1 MMTVPKPNEY
11 YTTNTDNNILRIF
24 IIRHGQTEHNVLK
37 ILQGHKDIP
46 INHTGF
52 EQAEKLGVYLKE
64 TDIHFD
70 EVFSS
75 DLIRCQE
82 TLQAVL
88 KFSDQEKVPVELT
101 SDLRERNMGIIEG
114 MHISDAERYADKH
127 GKGSFRDFGESF
139 EAFTERLTSGINH
152 AVEESNEKQLH
163 NIALMSHGGAIRT
176 ILKWL
181 EYSAQNAQKI
191 IVFNTSVTIVDYMKD
206 TKKFVVR
213 NVGNTQHLGDGEFVV
228 SDLRLR

>member
-1 MMTVPKPNEY
+1 MTISKQNPFYTNNE
-11 YTTNTDNNILRIF
+11 DDNILRIF

-46 INHTGF
+46 INNTGF

-64 TDIHFD
+64 QNIHFD
-70 EVFSS
+70 KVFSS

-82 TLQAVL
+82 TLQTVL
-88 KFSDQEKVPVELT
+88 KFSNQTKVPVELT
-101 SDLRERNMGIIEG
+101 SALRERHMGVIEG
-114 MHISDAERYADKH
+114 MHIGDAERYADKH
-127 GKGSFRDFGESF
+127 GKGSFRDFGEGF
-139 EAFTERLTSGINH
+139 EEFTKRLTDGIHH
-152 AVEESNEKQLH
+152 AVDESNEENLK
-163 NIALMSHGGAIRT
+163 NISLMSHGGAIRT

-181 EYSAQNAQKI
+181 DYNGQDAQKI

-206 TKKFVVR
+206 TKQFIVKSI
-213 NVGNTQHLGDGEFVV
+213 GNTQHLGDGEFVV

>member
-1 MMTVPKPNEY
+1 MTVSTQKQY
-11 YTTNTDNNILRIF
+11 YATNTDSNILRIF

-46 INHTGF
+46 INGTGF
-52 EQAEKLGVYLKE
+52 QQAEKLGVYLKE
-64 TDIHFD
+64 TDIRFD
-70 EVFSS
+70 KVFSS

-82 TLQAVL
+82 TLQATL
-88 KFSDQEKVPVELT
+88 KYSDQETVPVELT
-101 SDLRERNMGIIEG
+101 SDLRERNMGVIEG

-139 EAFTERLTSGINH
+139 ETFTERLTGGINH
-152 AVEESNEKQLH
+152 AVDESNQENLH

-181 EYSAQNAQKI
+181 EYSAKN
-191 IVFNTSVTIVDYMKD
+191 
-206 TKKFVVR
+206 
-213 NVGNTQHLGDGEFVV
+213 
-228 SDLRLR
+228 